1 MGYISY
7 KNNMMFMYLF
17 LDCPADLI
25 YNSTFGS
32 CYYFISDADR
42 GYSDNQDICQSALP
56 GYSKLVL
63 IDSLEE
69 DDFLKQHGAG
79 IG

>member
-1 MGYISY
+1 MI
-7 KNNMMFMYLF
+7 FMYLF
-17 LDCPADLI
+17 SDCSADWI
-25 YNSTFGS
+25 FNSTFGS

-42 GYSDNQDICQSALP
+42 GYSDNQEICQSALP

-69 DDFLKQHGAG
+69 DDFLKQHAAG
-79 IG
+79 IGEFV